1 LIGRLWRIWR
11 EKSSKFINSPLGRNN
26 IAKIP
31 CQVASF
37 LKLPNAKSFTGHSL
51 GRIATTLLADMG
63 VSLINLKRF
72 GRWKSDNVAQSYIDQ
87 STALKTEV
95 AQQLTTHINSETVQ
109 NASEEKKKQNSS
121 FVYFSNC
128 IFQGNVVV
136 QK

>member
-1 LIGRLWRIWR
+1 M
-11 EKSSKFINSPLGRNN
+11 RN
-26 IAKIP
+26 
-31 CQVASF
+31 
-37 LKLPNAKSFTGHSL
+37 HSL
-51 GRIATTLLADMG
+51 ASLRRTATTLLADMG

-72 GRWKSDNVAQSYIDQ
+72 GRWKSDSIAQSYIDQ